1 MRDMGTIIYDN
12 IRKRRIELGMS
23 QQQLAD
29 LTGYGDR
36 SSIAKIEKGLVDLS
50 QSKLEIFAAALKM
63 KPSDLMGW
71 NQDQNNGQQTGY
83 YINAETAAMAQEI
96 YEDPELRVLL
106 DAKRDLSPE
115 DLDVVINM
123 IKALKA
129 KEK

>member
-1 MRDMGTIIYDN
+1 MGTIIYDN